1 MSGPLSGVV
10 VLDFTQL
17 LQGPYATQMFGD
29 MGAEIL
35 KIEPPSG
42 DWMRNFALNNLYLAG
57 QSVSFLAFNRNKRS
71 LCLNLKQPAGIEAIK
86 RLAAKA
92 DIVVENFRPG
102 VMDRLGIGYETL
114 SAINPRL
121 IFCSS
126 SGWGASGPYVSRPG
140 QDLLVQAMSGLPFLN
155 GRADDPP
162 VGIGLGIA
170 DIAAALHI
178 VYGVLAA
185 LYSRERT
192 GQGQKVEVSL
202 FNSLLTFVNQ
212 EMSTYLNG
220 GGLPQRSGSG
230 NNPAPYNGAPYG
242 MYKTSDGYI
251 AIAMNAL
258 NKLSALIG
266 VSGYEHLSS
275 NNVIENRDQINHEFS
290 AAFRQRSTAD
300 WLTHLLA
307 ADIWC
312 APVYTFAD
320 LETDPQVAYNKM
332 IVEYEHPTAGSV
344 RTLGLPIQFSGT
356 PGDVRLPAPLLGEHS
371 DEILSEFGGYTSGEI
386 AALQAQ
392 GVICQANG

>member
-1 MSGPLSGVV
+1 MSGALDGIV

-17 LQGPYATQMFGD
+17 LQGPYATQMLGD

-35 KIEPPSG
+35 KIEPPTG
-42 DWMRNFALNNLYLAG
+42 DWMRNFALNNLYLSG

-71 LCLNLKQPAGIEAIK
+71 VCLNLKQAEGVEVIR
-86 RLAAKA
+86 RLAARA
-92 DIVVENFRPG
+92 DLVIENFRPG
-102 VMDRLGIGYETL
+102 VMDRLGIGYAAL

-126 SGWGASGPYVSRPG
+126 SGWGSSGPYVSRPG

-192 GQGQKVEVSL
+192 GKGQKVEVSL

-212 EMSTYLNG
+212 EISTYLNG
-220 GGLPQRSGSG
+220 GGLPQRSQSG

-242 MYKTSDGYI
+242 MYRTSDGYI

-275 NNVIENRDQINHEFS
+275 NNVMENRDTINREFA
-290 AAFRQRSTAD
+290 AAFRQQTTAI
-300 WLTHLLA
+300 WLEKLLA
-307 ADIWC
+307 EDIWC
-312 APVYTFAD
+312 SPVYTFAD
-320 LETDPQVAYNKM
+320 LETDPQVAHNGM
-332 IVEYEHPTAGSV
+332 IVEYTHPTAGGV

-356 PGDVRLPAPLLGEHS
+356 PSDIRMPAPLLGEHTV
-371 DEILSEFGGYTSGEI
+371 DVLLEFGGYSP
-386 AALQAQ
+386 ADLQALQAQ
-392 GVICQANG
+392 GVICQT